1 MRRIDEL
8 HLELPFAG
16 ARMLRDLLLQEGV
29 RIGRKHVGTLMRI
42 MGIEAI
48 YRRKNT
54 SKPHPDHTV
63 FRYLLRKLV
72 IDRPNQVWAA
82 DISYSTPRRCRS
94 PPH

>member
-1 MRRIDEL
+1 
-8 HLELPFAG
+8 
-16 ARMLRDLLLQEGV
+16 
-29 RIGRKHVGTLMRI
+29 

-82 DISYSTPRRCRS
+82 DIWYIPIARVLVLDRHYRLVQ
-94 PPH
+94 PKGPGLAALQQHGGGLLR